1 MTKSVSA
8 CPDAILLTRSDRL
21 PNSLVLLQFNIMG
34 TEHALYEVRHCLP
47 VPLIPSLMSSFQAV
61 SMMLRMIQV
70 G

>member
-8 CPDAILLTRSDRL
+8 CPDPILLTRSDCL
-21 PNSLVLLQFNIMG
+21 PNSLVLLQLNIMG
-34 TEHALYEVRHCLP
+34 TKHALYEVRHCLL

-61 SMMLRMIQV
+61 STTLRMIQV